1 MAQREQAQQ
10 LADQPEPPVPE
21 QLSRE
26 EPDGDEHG
34 NAQDDEEPID
44 TEALRSRLAEAGIVN
59 GEVVDEDALNA
70 SPFIQEVQALA
81 SRMQELEDA
90 ARPDESVAAP
100 DDRQSVDQ
108 ALASRMQALEDAA
121 LPDKSVTAPDDRQSV
136 DQALAGRMQALE
148 DAAPP
153 DESVAAPDDR
163 QSVDQA
169 LPCKVGDTV
178 YLEDTPFVITQI
190 GPFNVQLQD
199 TSLRYPVLRS
209 ESRENFLRLLARDE
223 RNAAY
228 FPEAENAHT

>member
-1 MAQREQAQQ
+1 M
-10 LADQPEPPVPE
+10 ADQPVPE

-100 DDRQSVDQ
+100 R
-108 ALASRMQALEDAA
+108 
-121 LPDKSVTAPDDRQSV
+121 
-136 DQALAGRMQALE
+136 
-148 DAAPP
+148 
-153 DESVAAPDDR
+153 
-163 QSVDQA
+163 
-169 LPCKVGDTV
+169 
-178 YLEDTPFVITQI
+178 
-190 GPFNVQLQD
+190 
-199 TSLRYPVLRS
+199 
-209 ESRENFLRLLARDE
+209 
-223 RNAAY
+223 
-228 FPEAENAHT
+228 